1 MFCTNFCVSLY
12 ADTDRGEWDWTPAG
26 LTWTGHDTRCPRL
39 DAAARPFGDAC
50 QRCPP
55 GKPGPFCIIKT
66 PLLSLLGRVVQ
77 GFACGTPGTRRRR
90 SRIPRRQAGNNS
102 LYSAQIRYRARNGT
116 HSRGRDRRRSRQPQT
131 GLDNAKEPTKA
142 RIPCSGVS
150 AGTADGAGSAV
161 PPATLR
167 PGIRAC
173 ICWQGRRR
181 R

>member
-1 MFCTNFCVSLY
+1 MRIQTAASGL
-12 ADTDRGEWDWTPAG
+12 DTRG

-39 DAAARPFGDAC
+39 DAAARPLDAC

-55 GKPGPFCIIKT
+55 GKPGPFCTIRT
-66 PLLSLLGRVVQ
+66 PLLSLLDRVVQ
-77 GFACGTPGTRRRR
+77 GFACGAPGTRRRR
-90 SRIPRRQAGNNS
+90 SRIPRRQAGNDS
-102 LYSAQIRYRARNGT
+102 LYSAQIRCRAGNGV

-142 RIPCSGVS
+142 RIPCSGMS

-173 ICWQGRRR
+173 IC
-181 R
+181 